1 MSQVMSIFKKP
12 KDGSALARAE
22 AAANQRRALAQMAK
36 EGATADAATQ
46 RTGAKKGRS
55 LLSFLGAEGSG
66 GLQAA

>member
-1 MSQVMSIFKKP
+1 MSAVTNLFKKP

-66 GLQAA
+66 GLAAA